1 MTSKDVLLSQKIQTL
16 EQKIIKERK
25 ILEGF
30 QAMRSATTNQ
40 DVIRTCESKIRES
53 FKTIGWFEESVR
65 ELKGRNSFDSGS
77 NSTTT
82 TTMGG
87 VGSVPPGAAPSYV
100 QPSGYGA
107 NPLKQGRVGA
117 VDQALPLGSQGSTV
131 FTNSNKIQFTNLD
144 LIKADTPL
152 TSAKIS
158 RMLHQLEFKLHVER
172 QYKEGIDKMAK
183 LYLVDGDKKSRSDTE
198 NKRVESKQKMVLL
211 NQALKKYK
219 TLDVMGELGDQQQ
232 QDGSIPED
240 MKANL
245 RRPLSGALEITIKQA
260 RDLAHAPQPKKSK
273 HPSETVIYVKV
284 EDTPRA
290 RTHPSRNDRWN
301 EDFQIHVDKANE
313 VEVTIYDKLP
323 STTSSTSTST
333 AMSSSTTGGVVGEPS
348 SSSSAPVPIGML
360 WLRLSDIVEELRRRK
375 LGMEAGPGWVT
386 AARVAQ
392 GSGGSH
398 GSGSGSGNDVP
409 VTLGRETT
417 LNSGGEFGT
426 GGNGS
431 GGGNG
436 GKGEGI
442 DAWFAVEPEGAILLH
457 LNFVKSNVRKRPY
470 DAGGLGRQG
479 AVRKR
484 KESIHEQNGHK
495 FVVKQFY
502 TVVLCALCG
511 EFLLKGAGMQC
522 EDCKYACHKN
532 CYQKV
537 VTKCI
542 SKSNTDADKDEE
554 QINHRIPHRFEPITN
569 ISPNWCCHCGLVLP
583 LGRKQARKCSECGV
597 TAHTDCVHLVPDFC
611 GMSMEMANKL
621 LSDIKSINSNR
632 RSGQQRLNQQQQQQQ
647 RPLPPPVSTYDSRP
661 PPPQEQ
667 LSSDVGRLNLV
678 GGTQH
683 QSTTPVAPSLPPAP
697 QRVPVPPVSPNPYD
711 GIQPSSPAVPPP
723 PAVPAVTPSTTGL
736 NVGPPAPP
744 SHVVQ
749 PPPRQSSASGSSSF
763 GNDPRDSIGSLIG
776 GYAGNNNNNEE
787 QQSRQSIP
795 PSQERQ
801 QQQNPPSNHIPPQF
815 APYKQTPPPPSS
827 VVAPQQPGYYGQQP
841 PRMPQPPQPGQIY
854 TPAPPPSSSRLPP
867 GAQQQQQQSPYP
879 AYQQQQQQQVSLP
892 PAPQQIVPRPLPPT
906 TQAQPQPQPQTQGVV
921 RSQRRIGLDDFNFLA
936 VLGKGNFGKV
946 MLAEEKKSSQLYAI
960 KVLKKEFI
968 IENDEVESTKSEKRV
983 FLAAARER
991 HPFLLGLHSCFQTE
1005 TRIYFV
1011 MEYVSGGDL
1020 MLHIQR
1026 EQFTPRRAKFYAA
1039 EVLLALEY
1047 FHRMGIVYR
1056 DLKLDNILLTLDGHV
1071 KVADYGLCK
1080 EDMSFGKTTSTFCGT
1095 PEFMAPEIILEQ
1107 RYGRAVDWWAFG
1119 VLIYEMLL
1127 GQSPFRGDDEDEIF
1141 DAILEDEPLYPIH
1154 MPKDSVSILQ
1164 KLLTKDPS
1172 RRLGAS
1178 EADAAEIKSHLFF
1191 KDTNWDDVFHK
1202 RIPSP
1207 FFPAISS
1214 ATDTSNFD
1222 SEFTSEQPTLTPVHS
1237 TLSAQDQGEFAGFS
1251 WTANWAQ

>member
-1 MTSKDVLLSQKIQTL
+1 M

-65 ELKGRNSFDSGS
+65 ELKGRNSFDSNS
-77 NSTTT
+77 NSNSTT

-131 FTNSNKIQFTNLD
+131 YTNASNSNKIQFTNLD

-232 QDGSIPED
+232 QQDGSIPED

-290 RTHPSRNDRWN
+290 RTHPSRTDRWN

-398 GSGSGSGNDVP
+398 GSGSGNDVP

-417 LNSGGEFGT
+417 LTSGGEFGT
-426 GGNGS
+426 GGNGG

-457 LNFVKSNVRKRPY
+457 LNFGKRKHSFLFLSLSDWIVTDSLSLALIVKSNVRKRPY

-542 SKSNTDADKDEE
+542 SKSNTDAVS
-554 QINHRIPHRFEPITN
+554 F
-569 ISPNWCCHCGLVLP
+569 
-583 LGRKQARKCSECGV
+583 
-597 TAHTDCVHLVPDFC
+597 HL
-611 GMSMEMANKL
+611 
-621 LSDIKSINSNR
+621 
-632 RSGQQRLNQQQQQQQ
+632 
-647 RPLPPPVSTYDSRP
+647 
-661 PPPQEQ
+661 
-667 LSSDVGRLNLV
+667 
-678 GGTQH
+678 
-683 QSTTPVAPSLPPAP
+683 STT
-697 QRVPVPPVSPNPYD
+697 
-711 GIQPSSPAVPPP
+711 
-723 PAVPAVTPSTTGL
+723 T
-736 NVGPPAPP
+736 
-744 SHVVQ
+744 
-749 PPPRQSSASGSSSF
+749 
-763 GNDPRDSIGSLIG
+763 
-776 GYAGNNNNNEE
+776 
-787 QQSRQSIP
+787 
-795 PSQERQ
+795 
-801 QQQNPPSNHIPPQF
+801 
-815 APYKQTPPPPSS
+815 
-827 VVAPQQPGYYGQQP
+827 
-841 PRMPQPPQPGQIY
+841 
-854 TPAPPPSSSRLPP
+854 
-867 GAQQQQQQSPYP
+867 
-879 AYQQQQQQQVSLP
+879 
-892 PAPQQIVPRPLPPT
+892 
-906 TQAQPQPQPQTQGVV
+906 
-921 RSQRRIGLDDFNFLA
+921 
-936 VLGKGNFGKV
+936 
-946 MLAEEKKSSQLYAI
+946 
-960 KVLKKEFI
+960 
-968 IENDEVESTKSEKRV
+968 
-983 FLAAARER
+983 
-991 HPFLLGLHSCFQTE
+991 
-1005 TRIYFV
+1005 
-1011 MEYVSGGDL
+1011 
-1020 MLHIQR
+1020 
-1026 EQFTPRRAKFYAA
+1026 
-1039 EVLLALEY
+1039 
-1047 FHRMGIVYR
+1047 
-1056 DLKLDNILLTLDGHV
+1056 
-1071 KVADYGLCK
+1071 
-1080 EDMSFGKTTSTFCGT
+1080 
-1095 PEFMAPEIILEQ
+1095 
-1107 RYGRAVDWWAFG
+1107 
-1119 VLIYEMLL
+1119 
-1127 GQSPFRGDDEDEIF
+1127 
-1141 DAILEDEPLYPIH
+1141 
-1154 MPKDSVSILQ
+1154 
-1164 KLLTKDPS
+1164 
-1172 RRLGAS
+1172 
-1178 EADAAEIKSHLFF
+1178 
-1191 KDTNWDDVFHK
+1191 
-1202 RIPSP
+1202 
-1207 FFPAISS
+1207 
-1214 ATDTSNFD
+1214 
-1222 SEFTSEQPTLTPVHS
+1222 
-1237 TLSAQDQGEFAGFS
+1237 
-1251 WTANWAQ
+1251 